1 MAEVYPCGVCQRPVG
16 DNDKAVGCDGECDTW
31 FHIECV
37 QLSLT
42 AYEHLIAEEQ
52 VNTQNHSRRIRL
64 CFLPCACA
72 CSLSLS
78 LCVYFISLPPI
89 SHAACATPSPFV
101 LLSPH
106 SDETTLPI
114 LIIIRRII

>member
-78 LCVYFISLPPI
+78 VFHFPA
-89 SHAACATPSPFV
+89 SHQPCGVRDPVAVRVPLTA
-101 LLSPH
+101 
-106 SDETTLPI
+106 
-114 LIIIRRII
+114 